1 MADTQRQRLEAR
13 EDAILAAATAVF
25 GESGVDGARMA
36 EIARADVAE
45 GTVYLYYKNKHELL
59 EAVRGSFLARVDQR
73 CNCGR
78 NGR

>member
-36 EIARADVAE
+36 EIARRADVAE
-45 GTVYLYYKNKHELL
+45 GTVYLTTRTNTSFSRLSWI
-59 EAVRGSFLARVDQR
+59 VFGGS
-73 CNCGR
+73 
-78 NGR
+78 